1 MRLVVYLWPG
11 QSLVSGFFLWFSS
24 SFRLTLLLSQLGVVS
39 QDSRVGLQDVVEHM
53 QAICTANIW
62 ALLQMARL
70 WVIQVLVGPHER
82 QQLHLKGAD
91 LFGLSFRIE

>member
-24 SFRLTLLLSQLGVVS
+24 SFSLTLPLSQLGVVS
-39 QDSRVGLQDVVEHM
+39 QDSRVGLQDVVEDM
-53 QAICTANIW
+53 QAVRTANIW

-82 QQLHLKGAD
+82 QQLHLEGAD